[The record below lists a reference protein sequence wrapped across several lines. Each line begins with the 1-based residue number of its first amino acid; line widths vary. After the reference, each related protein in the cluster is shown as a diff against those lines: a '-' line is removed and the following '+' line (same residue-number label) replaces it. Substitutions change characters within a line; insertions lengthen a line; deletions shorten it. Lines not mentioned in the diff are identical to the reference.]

1 MNNFEE
7 LVSKK
12 IGKTIKRERLKQN
25 ISQKELA
32 AGICSQAMISSIEHG
47 DYIPNTAI
55 FLALYQKLCQLI
67 RIFLKRNCLLIILH
81 LQIQLLIYVVST
93 NTEN

>member
-7 LVSKK
+7 LVTKK

-32 AGICSQAMISSIEHG
+32 AGICSQAMIKSE
-47 DYIPNTAI
+47 A
-55 FLALYQKLCQLI
+55 
-67 RIFLKRNCLLIILH
+67 KR
-81 LQIQLLIYVVST
+81 S
-93 NTEN
+93 